1 MFVEFFLRRP
11 VLAAVCSLL
20 IVLAGAVAIPTLPI
34 AQYPQLAPPQ
44 VTVVAMYNGANAE
57 VVESAVT
64 TPLEQQINGVE
75 GMKYITSTSTN
86 GGLSTIVVT
95 FEVGRDPDLA
105 AVDVQNRVQQA
116 QGRLPNEVKV
126 TGITVKKNSSS
137 FVVAFGLFA
146 ENDEYDSIFLS
157 NYADRYIVDGLKRV
171 EGIGDIAVFGERK
184 YSMRIWLD
192 PVKLAARKL
201 TAGDVV
207 RALAEQN
214 LQVAAGQIGQEPSV
228 AGQAYQ
234 ISVRASGR
242 LTDEAEFG
250 KIVLSS
256 GDDGTLV
263 QLKDVGR
270 AELGAEDY
278 STIARMNGKS
288 TVGIGVLQ
296 LPTANAL
303 DVGDRAKAQ
312 LAELSKSFPPGMK
325 YDVAF
330 DTTPF
335 VQDSIDEV
343 LKTLAEA
350 IFLVV
355 AVIFLFLGS
364 ARSTIIPALTIP
376 VSLIGTFAV
385 VKMLGFSINTL
396 TLFGITL
403 ATGLVVDDAIV
414 VIENI
419 ERFIREKGMS
429 PRRASREAMGEV
441 AGAVI
446 ATSLVLVAVFVPVA
460 FFPGTTGRIY
470 RQFSLTIAVSV
481 GISAFNALT
490 LTPALCALLL
500 KKHTPPGRFFA
511 AVERVIDAI
520 RSVYARTLGVTL
532 RHRTVAAL
540 AFVIALAATWGV
552 SREVPVGFVPEED
565 QGYFIVAIQTPEGA
579 SVGVTSDVA
588 KKVEKILAAQPEVL
602 NTFSLSGFS
611 FAGNASNKG
620 IVFVPLKPY
629 AERKGEAHG
638 ASAIISRVRGPLM
651 SITEGFVLPFA
662 PPPIQGIGNYGGF
675 QFEVLDKGGVSLPEL
690 AGSTWGLVGRAS
702 GEPKELTGLFSTFT
716 ANDPQLVVEVDRER
730 AKALHVRLEEV
741 FATMQVYMGSQY
753 VNDFDFANR
762 SYRVY
767 VQADARFR
775 AEPRNIQELYVRS
788 DDGEMVSLA
797 NLVTVRETTSP
808 QIVNHYNLYRSAEIV
823 GSPAK
828 GRSTGEAMAKMEALA
843 KETFPAGVSFEWS
856 GLSREEQESGSQTA
870 VLFGLGLLV
879 VFLVLAAQYESFA
892 LPFIVLLGVPVAILG
907 ALGAQLLRGLEN
919 DVFCQVGLLM
929 LIGLASK
936 NAILIVEFA
945 NQLRERGHSVEAA
958 AREAAET
965 RLRPILMTSLAFI
978 LGIFPLVVATGAG
991 QASRHSLGTA
1001 VVGGMLVSTLLNLYL
1016 IPVLYVG
1023 FETLRDRL
1031 WGGRP
1036 SGDATDDAADDDHH
1050 DHDASAPVVA
1060 ARTGHTG

>member
-20 IVLAGAVAIPTLPI
+20 IVLAGAISIPSLPI

-44 VTVVAMYNGANAE
+44 VTVAAMYNGASAE

-86 GGLSTIVVT
+86 NGLSTIVVT

-116 QGRLPNEVKV
+116 LGRLPNEVKV
-126 TGITVKKNSSS
+126 TGVTVKKNSSS
-137 FVVAFGLFA
+137 FVLAFALFA
-146 ENDEYDSIFLS
+146 EHDEYDPVFIS

-171 EGIGDIAVFGERK
+171 EGMGDVVLFGERK

-192 PVKLAARKL
+192 PVRLAARKL
-201 TAGDVV
+201 TASDVV
-207 RALAEQN
+207 RALQEQN
-214 LQVAAGQIGQEPSV
+214 VQVAAGQIGQQP
-228 AGQAYQ
+228 APPGQTYQ
-234 ISVRASGR
+234 LSVRASGR
-242 LTDEAEFG
+242 LANAEEFER
-250 KIVLSS
+250 IVLKS
-256 GDDGTLV
+256 GADGSLV
-263 QLKDVGR
+263 QLKDIGR

-278 STIARMNGKS
+278 STITRHNGKPA
-288 TVGIGVLQ
+288 VGIGVLQ

-303 DVGDRAKAQ
+303 DVGDRAKAE
-312 LAELSKSFPPGMK
+312 LAELSKSFPPGLK
-325 YDVAF
+325 YEVAF

-335 VQDSIDEV
+335 VRDSVHEV
-343 LKTLAEA
+343 LETLGEA
-350 IFLVV
+350 IVLVV
-355 AVIFLFLGS
+355 LVIFLFLGS
-364 ARSTIIPALTIP
+364 MRSTIIPAITIP
-376 VSLIGTFAV
+376 VSLIGTFAF

-429 PRRASREAMGEV
+429 PRKAAGAAMGEV

-446 ATSLVLVAVFVPVA
+446 ATSLVLIAVFVPVA

-470 RQFSLTIAVSV
+470 KQFSLTIAISV

-490 LTPALCALLL
+490 LTPALCAILLER
-500 KKHTPPGRFFA
+500 HTTPGRFFA
-511 AVERVIDAI
+511 TVERFLDGL
-520 RSVYARTLGVTL
+520 RRRYAA
-532 RHRTVAAL
+532 TVAATLRFRLVAAGVFVL
-540 AFVIALAATWGV
+540 ALVATYAV
-552 SREVPVGFVPEED
+552 SKKVPAGFVPEED
-565 QGYFIVAIQTPEGA
+565 QGYFIVAVQTPEGA
-579 SVGVTSDVA
+579 SVDATSDVA
-588 KKVEKILAAQPEVL
+588 KKVEAILKAQPEVL

-611 FAGNASNKG
+611 FAGNAPNKG

-629 AERKGEAHG
+629 AERKGKAHG
-638 ASAIISRVRGPLM
+638 APAVIDRVRGPLM
-651 SITEGFVLPFA
+651 GIEDGFVLPFA
-662 PPPIQGIGNYGGF
+662 PPPIQGVGDYGGF
-675 QFEVLDKGGVSLPEL
+675 QFEILDKSGVPIQEL
-690 AGSTWGLVGRAS
+690 AGATWSIVGS
-702 GEPKELTGLFSTFT
+702 GNSQPKELSGLFSTFT
-716 ANDPQLVVEVDRER
+716 ANDPQLVVEVDREKV
-730 AKALHVRLEEV
+730 KALHVRLEEV
-741 FATMQVYMGSQY
+741 FATLSVYMGSQY
-753 VNDFDFANR
+753 VNDFDFSNR

-767 VQADARFR
+767 VQADAKFR
-775 AEPRNIQELYVRS
+775 SEPRNIKELYVRS
-788 DDGEMVSLA
+788 DSGEMVPLA
-797 NLVTVRETTSP
+797 SLVTVREAVAP
-808 QIVNHYNLYRSAEIV
+808 QVINHYNLYRSAEIV
-823 GSPAK
+823 GAPAK
-828 GRSTGEAMAKMEALA
+828 GRSTGQAMASMEKLA
-843 KETFPAGVSFEWS
+843 KEQLPGGVSFEWS
-856 GLSREEQESGSQTA
+856 GLSREEREAGSQTA
-870 VLFGLGLLV
+870 IIFGLGLLV

-907 ALGAQLLRGLEN
+907 ALLGQLVRGLEN

-929 LIGLASK
+929 LVGLASK

-945 NQLRERGHSVEAA
+945 NQLRERGRSVVEA

-991 QASRHSLGTA
+991 QAARHSLGTA
-1001 VVGGMLVSTLLNLYL
+1001 VVFGMVVSTLVNLYL

-1023 FETLRDRL
+1023 FETLRDRF
-1031 WGGRP
+1031 RKP
-1036 SGDATDDAADDDHH
+1036 RRADDDA
-1050 DHDASAPVVA
+1050 DPSDASHVSAPTVESA
-1060 ARTGHTG
+1060 AE